1 MPDDLS
7 PQALTWA
14 HFMASESFGLGH
26 ASDQLIEICCPGMNP
41 IALTGRELRRA
52 KARRTAVKTATCIKN
67 LRKWQAYKKSLEVAT
82 ND

>member
-1 MPDDLS
+1 MPEDLS

-52 KARRTAVKTATCIKN
+52 KARRTAVKTAATS
-67 LRKWQAYKKSLEVAT
+67 QPKSKGFA
-82 ND
+82 